1 MFNFKRLLVNLKN
14 EILVYKLTYFL
25 LTVILVGWLFV
36 RVYRIDQTLGFYF
49 DQGRDAKVIWDF
61 WYQGKMF
68 LIGPT
73 TGIAGIF
80 RGPFYYYLIAPFYLI
95 GGGNPIYPSIFLSL
109 TTVIAILIMYIVSAR
124 HFSRPAGL
132 IAATIASF
140 SFNMVFSSKWLSNPT
155 PMMLLSMVLVTC
167 LFWVYEGKRWAW
179 IAMALTAGSSLFHFG
194 SAGEV

>member
-25 LTVILVGWLFV
+25 LTVILVGGLFV
-36 RVYRIDQTLGFYF
+36 RVYRIDQTLGFYI

-80 RGPFYYYLIAPFYLI
+80 RGPFYYYLIAPFYLL
-95 GGGNPIYPSIFLSL
+95 GRGSPLWPSVFLSF
-109 TTVIAILIMYIVSAR
+109 TTVLATLVAYCLGFKIQGRMT
-124 HFSRPAGL
+124 GL
-132 IAATIASF
+132 IAAVISAF
-140 SFNMVFSSKWLSNPT
+140 SFNVIMAARWLSNPT
-155 PMMLLSMVLVTC
+155 PMLLLSLLLVWLMILVT
-167 LFWVYEGKRWAW
+167 EGKKYAWAG
-179 IAMALTAGSSLFHFG
+179 I
-194 SAGEV
+194 